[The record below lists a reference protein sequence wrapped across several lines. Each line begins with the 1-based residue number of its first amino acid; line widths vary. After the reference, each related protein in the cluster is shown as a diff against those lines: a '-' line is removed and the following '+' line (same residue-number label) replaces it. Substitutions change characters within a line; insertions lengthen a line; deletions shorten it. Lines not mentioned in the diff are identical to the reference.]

1 MDPDDKAGPAHEAE
15 EAPTWALDST
25 NLADE
30 RLGSSVLFAT
40 DEWFATAERLFLRAE
55 PIFRTDEMPGAY
67 TVQGKWMDGCVWA

>member
-40 DEWFATAERLFLRAE
+40 DEWFARAE
-55 PIFRTDEMPGAY
+55 CLLNPSPATYDHFAY
-67 TVQGKWMDGCVWA
+67 CE